1 MLHYNSCYYLQVW
14 KGAIR
19 VNLYVITASF
29 LGTAVEFVEALTI
42 VLAVGVTKGWK
53 SSLSGMALAILLL
66 TALVALFGV
75 PLMSYVHV
83 SAFQLVIG
91 ILMMMFGMRWLR
103 KAILRY
109 SGLKALHLENE
120 AYEEELSRQKNERS
134 VSKQMDW
141 FGFTTTFNIVLLEGI
156 EAIFIVLTL
165 GLAANELSSAIF
177 GSIIGIVIVIIAG
190 ILLRKPLA
198 MIPENTMKFVVGLML
213 SSFGIFW
220 VGEGVGVEWWHEDVS
235 ILVLTAALL
244 LVSILCVGV
253 LRNQQNRRV
262 RNRENSAS
270 NHFGT
275 YN

>member
-1 MLHYNSCYYLQVW
+1 MNF
-14 KGAIR
+14 
-19 VNLYVITASF
+19 YVILASF

-42 VLAVGVTKGWK
+42 VLAVGATKGWK
-53 SSLSGMALAILLL
+53 SSLSGMAIAILLL
-66 TALVALFGV
+66 TALVAVFGV
-75 PLMSYVHV
+75 PLMNFVQV

-120 AYEEELSRQKNERS
+120 AYEEELTRQQKETFDG
-134 VSKQMDW
+134 KKMDW

-165 GLAANELSSAIF
+165 GLAASSLSSAIL
-177 GSIIGIVIVIIAG
+177 GSLIGIVVVVIAG

-213 SSFGIFW
+213 SGFGVFW
-220 VGEGVGVEWWHEDVS
+220 VGEGIGVEWWHEDVS
-235 ILVLTAALL
+235 ILLLIAGLL
-244 LVSILCVGV
+244 LVSVVCIGA
-253 LRNQQNRRV
+253 LRNLQKRKV
-262 RNRENSAS
+262 SHHESSTS
-270 NHFGT
+270 NDLGT
-275 YN
+275 HY

>member
-1 MLHYNSCYYLQVW
+1 M
-14 KGAIR
+14 
-19 VNLYVITASF
+19 NLYVITASF

-42 VLAVGVTKGWK
+42 VLAVGVTKGWR

-66 TALVALFGV
+66 TALVVLFGV

-120 AYEEELSRQKNERS
+120 AYEEELTRQKKEGTATKR
-134 VSKQMDW
+134 MDW

-165 GLAANELSSAIF
+165 GLAANELSSAVL
-177 GSIIGIVIVIIAG
+177 GSVIGIIVVIIAG

-213 SSFGIFW
+213 SSFGIFL
-220 VGEGVGVEWWHEDVS
+220 VGEGVGVEWWHGDVS
-235 ILVLTAALL
+235 ILVLMAALL
-244 LVSILCVGV
+244 LVSILSVGV
-253 LRNQQNRRV
+253 LQNLQKRRV

-270 NHFGT
+270 NHFGS